1 MCAWNGRS
9 ETESDMCAL
18 CVATH
23 QRPTEI
29 SSSTIIFV
37 RPRRPSERRLT
48 ILV

>member
-1 MCAWNGRS
+1 MWALNGRS
-9 ETESDMCAL
+9 ETDSDMRAF

-23 QRPTEI
+23 QSPTEI

-48 ILV
+48 ICV